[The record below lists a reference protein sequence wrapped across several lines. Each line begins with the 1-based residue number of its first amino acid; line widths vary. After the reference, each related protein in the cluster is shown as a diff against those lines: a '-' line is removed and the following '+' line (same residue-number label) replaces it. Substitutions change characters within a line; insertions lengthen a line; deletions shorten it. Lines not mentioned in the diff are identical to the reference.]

1 MVMHFGLFTLDSDRR
16 QVFRDGTVAHLT
28 PKAFELLT
36 SLVTAAQRVVS
47 KREFARPAVAW
58 HLCLGRDTRGPGE
71 GTGLTISADSCAAAL
86 SRPIEAPSV

>member
-1 MVMHFGLFTLDSDRR
+1 MVMHFGPFTLDSDRR

-47 KREFARPAVAW
+47 KRELHDRLW
-58 HLCLGRDTRGPGE
+58 PG
-71 GTGLTISADSCAAAL
+71 TFVSDATLAGLVKELD
-86 SRPIEAPSV
+86 